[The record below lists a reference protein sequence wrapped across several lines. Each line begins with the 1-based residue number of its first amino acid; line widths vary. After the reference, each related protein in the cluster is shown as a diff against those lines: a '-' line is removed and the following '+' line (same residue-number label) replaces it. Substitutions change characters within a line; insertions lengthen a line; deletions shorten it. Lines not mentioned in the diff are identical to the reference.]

1 MSRLSTTRRSPEL
14 SSEPSADK
22 VEKQSGPAKWPAWW
36 MLGLQLA
43 ALWCL
48 GLVRPLFDVLDGD
61 VSFFVARGNT
71 SGDILIFAIGIT
83 FIPPLVLTLIELVV
97 RAFSKPASRVVHLV
111 FVGLLA
117 AIVALQFVK
126 GPFSTTFVA
135 FALSLAIGALIAWA
149 FWTKAGMRT
158 FLSVITPAPFIFLA
172 LFIFASP
179 LSDLIIPSAQG
190 TSISGLGGSQ
200 TPVVIVI
207 YDEMPAAALMN
218 KNTSID
224 AERFPNF
231 AKLSETSTWYKN
243 DMTVSDGTWSAV
255 PAVLTGIRPTPVSQ
269 QLTSYPQS
277 VYTML
282 AASHRVKSIEAL
294 TPVCPPSICR
304 PKPRDP
310 TGKRLNSLL
319 NDLTVVAGRVVL
331 PQQLADKLPA
341 IGSTDGD
348 FADVAASGPKVST
361 LHKEDPK
368 ARFVASPPIRELAG
382 AAFVNDNLRQIAK
395 LQNGI
400 SGKGRPP
407 LYVMHVLM
415 PHVPWRFGPTG
426 DQYLTD
432 GGDAAGLA
440 DRDGGVWT
448 KNKYMVDVG
457 LQRFLIQA
465 EYSDRVLGSVITRMK
480 QAGIWDRALFI
491 MTADHGVS
499 FRPGGSRRPVTDENM
514 PEIANTPLFVK
525 LPGQKAGKVDLKLTR
540 SLDIV
545 PTIAQV
551 TKTGEGLKFDGVPLS
566 EEPTSTD
573 VYVRNGRQEK
583 FIHAD
588 FADVI
593 RRRDQLAREWAA
605 LFPPGRD
612 GLYRLGP
619 NQELIGKQ
627 VASLPQ
633 TTTTASAQLDNSE
646 LYSRLQPGL
655 GVKQIYLTGSI
666 SGANAGLPLA
676 AAVNGTIAAVGQ
688 SVSTPRGIRVTI
700 ILPPQSLSG
709 KSARVELFSVSGGQT
724 LAPLGSAG
732 G

>member
-1 MSRLSTTRRSPEL
+1 M
-14 SSEPSADK
+14 SSEPEATPVSTEVAAD
-22 VEKQSGPAKWPAWW
+22 QAKWPAWW
-36 MLGLQLA
+36 ILGLQLG

-71 SGDILIFAIGIT
+71 SGDILIFAIGVT
-83 FIPPLVLTLIELVV
+83 FAVPLALTLIELLARV
-97 RAFSKPASRVVHLV
+97 ASAQAARLVHLL
-111 FVGLLA
+111 FVALLSA
-117 AIVALQFVK
+117 LVALQFVK
-126 GPFSTTFVA
+126 GAFSTTLLA
-135 FALSLAIGALIAWA
+135 FAISLAVGALVAWA
-149 FWTKAGMRT
+149 FWKAAGMRT

-172 LFIFASP
+172 LFLFASP
-179 LSDLIIPSAQG
+179 ISDLVTPSAQG
-190 TSISGLGGSQ
+190 TTVGGLGGSQ

-218 KNTSID
+218 ADTSID

-231 AKLSETSTWYKN
+231 AKLAKTSTWYKN
-243 DMTVSDGTWSAV
+243 NMTVSDGTWSAV
-255 PAVLTGIRPTPVSQ
+255 PAILTGIRPTPVSQ
-269 QLTSYPQS
+269 QLTSYKQS

-282 AASHRVKSIEAL
+282 ASSHRVESIEAL

-304 PKPRDP
+304 AKARDA
-310 TGKRLNSLL
+310 TGKRLSSLL
-319 NDLTVVAGRVVL
+319 NDLTVVTGRVVL

-348 FADVAASGPKVST
+348 FTDGAASGPKVST

-382 AAFVNDNLRQIAK
+382 SAFVNDNLRQVAR

-400 SGKGRPP
+400 SGKGKPP
-407 LYVMHVLM
+407 LYVMHVLI
-415 PHVPWRFGPTG
+415 PHVPWRFGPKG

-448 KNKYMVDVG
+448 KNKYMVDVA
-457 LQRFLIQA
+457 LQRFLIQT
-465 EYSDRVLGSVITRMK
+465 EYSDRVLASVITRMK
-480 QAGIWDRALFI
+480 QAGIWDKALFI

-499 FRPGGSRRPVTDENM
+499 FRPGGSRRPVTNENY

-525 LPGQKAGKVDLKLTR
+525 LPGQTTGAVDLKLRR
-540 SLDIV
+540 SIDIV

-551 TKTGEGLKFDGVPLS
+551 TGAGKGLKFDGVPLS
-566 EEPTSTD
+566 DEPTSSD

-583 FIHAD
+583 FIHAQ

-593 RRRDQLAREWAA
+593 RRRDELAREWNAI
-605 LFPPGRD
+605 FPPGPE
-612 GLYRLGP
+612 GLYRIGP
-619 NQELIGKQ
+619 NQNLIGKT
-627 VASLPQ
+627 VTSLPKA
-633 TTTTASAQLDNSE
+633 TTSASAKLDNSE

-700 ILPPQSLSG
+700 ILPPESLPG
-709 KSARVELFSVSGGQT
+709 KSAKVELFAVSGGNRI
-724 LAPLGSAG
+724 APLGSAG
-732 G
+732 R